1 MSGTTYAGTPADED
15 IHGTRQDDTLSGGA
29 GDDTV
34 RGRRGDDTLVYDVAL
49 NAGATDTY
57 DGGIGLD
64 TIRLLMTSAHWNDP
78 AVQLEIAA
86 YLAFLDVVT
95 DGGTQDAVKEFF
107 YFESFGDQ
115 TLRVTRVEAL
125 EIFVDGVQVTPEDD
139 PVTAVDDAVS
149 VDEDGPALTGNVL
162 ANDSVPDLLGSV
174 TLVIG
179 TSLGNL
185 TLNPDGSYS
194 YMLDNTNPAVQ
205 ALGVGQMLTDSFTY
219 LVADADG
226 DTDFAT
232 VTITING
239 TNDSPTATDDAATTD
254 EDTAV
259 ITANVLANDSD
270 PDTSD
275 TLVVAA
281 YDAVSAGGGTVSY
294 NGDGTFTYDP
304 NGMFE
309 TLNAGDSATDTFT
322 YTIDD
327 GHGGTDTA
335 TVTVTIDGVD
345 DGVSGVVDFTGGHY
359 WYGTNA
365 EGGNTYHVTDDGLQ
379 VRGIGDDH
387 LDWYLPP
394 EGAGDGFVRTYDY
407 DYGSATNYEGKG
419 RIEGE
424 GGTGTFSLKSLDIEY
439 FRDYEGDGWSVTFTG
454 SNGASQTVTH
464 TGTGSPTSG
473 SHGTVNF
480 GAAFT
485 DVAWVD
491 WDFTGD
497 INNDGTAYTDYDYFN
512 IDNLVFEDLQGTTP
526 YVSDP
531 DVIEF
536 DRGQSSQVYVEDGFS
551 LSPTSG
557 HHHVGNFDGSD
568 ADWEFDLHGNY
579 VYELDRGDGGS
590 FDLESIYIVL
600 AAGGVTFTG
609 SNGAT
614 HTVAAGT
621 TGTTTFDASFHDI
634 TSVTITNGSG
644 ELYVDDITF
653 ANIEVV

>member
-64 TIRLLMTSAHWNDP
+64 TIRLLMTASHWNDP

-115 TLRVTRVEAL
+115 TLRVTRVESL

-139 PVTAVDDAVS
+139 PVTTVDDAVS

-162 ANDSVPDLLGSV
+162 ANDNVPDLLGSV

-226 DTDFAT
+226 DTDVAT

-239 TNDSPTATDDAATTD
+239 TNDSPTANDDAATTD

-304 NGMFE
+304 NGQFE
-309 TLNAGDSATDTFT
+309 TLNAGDSTTDTFT
-322 YTIDD
+322 YTLDD

-345 DGVSGVVDFTGGHY
+345 DGVSGVVDFEGAY
-359 WYGTNA
+359 WWYTTNA
-365 EGGNTYHVTDDGLQ
+365 EGGYNVHITDDGLQ
-379 VRGIGDDH
+379 VRPLGDDAFG
-387 LDWYLPP
+387 WSLPP
-394 EGAGDGFVRTYDY
+394 EGAGDGIVRIYDY
-407 DYGSATNYEGKG
+407 DFPTTTLYEGKG

-424 GGTGTFSLKSLDIEY
+424 GGTGTFSLKSLDIEA
-439 FRDYEGDGWSVTFTG
+439 FRDDEGDGWSVTFTG
-454 SNGASQTVTH
+454 SNGATHTVTH
-464 TGTGSPTSG
+464 TGTGSTTTG

-480 GAAFT
+480 GAIFT

-497 INNDGTAYTDYDYFN
+497 INGDGTPSTDLDWFD
-512 IDNLVFEDLQGTTP
+512 IDNLVFEDLQGTT
-526 YVSDP
+526 STSGAP
-531 DVIEF
+531 DVMEF
-536 DRGQSSQVYVEDGFS
+536 DRGQNNQVYVEDGFT
-551 LSPTSG
+551 LSATSG
-557 HHHVGNFDGSD
+557 GHSVGNYDGSD
-568 ADWEFDLHGNY
+568 TDLEAYLHPNSIHA
-579 VYELDRGDGGS
+579 LDRGDGGS